1 MGAIGTTINPRKM
14 WPFVV
19 ECEGLETAYAQKVKI
34 PKIEVKSAKH
44 GDGPFTINTASR
56 VDFGQLEL
64 EVLKP
69 AESSATWWR
78 DWLALVI
85 NMNDG
90 SMGVPDVYKKTVFIV
105 EYAAD
110 GLTIVDTT
118 ELDGVY
124 PADFDVS
131 ELDKLADGNQID
143 KLKFN
148 VDRVIP
154 SAQGGF

>member
-1 MGAIGTTINPRKM
+1 
-14 WPFVV
+14 
-19 ECEGLETAYAQKVKI
+19 
-34 PKIEVKSAKH
+34 
-44 GDGPFTINTASR
+44 
-56 VDFGQLEL
+56 L

>member
-1 MGAIGTTINPRKM
+1 MGAIGTQINPRKM

-19 ECEGLETAYAQKVKI
+19 ECDGLETAYAQKVKI
-34 PKIEVKSAKH
+34 PKIEIKSATH
-44 GDGPFTINTASR
+44 GDGPFSIKTASR
-56 VDFGQLEL
+56 VDFGQLEM

-69 AESSATWWR
+69 AEGSATWWR
-78 DWLALVI
+78 DWLALLI
-85 NMNDG
+85 NMDNG
-90 SMGVPDVYKKTVFIV
+90 SMGTPEVYKKTVFII
-105 EYAAD
+105 EYSAD
-110 GLTIVDTT
+110 GVSIVDQT
-118 ELDGVY
+118 ELQGVY

-131 ELDKLADGNQID
+131 ELDKLADGNQLD